1 MSLRIRRGTDSQ
13 RQGIT
18 PLEGELLYATDTK
31 KLYVGDGSTGGGI
44 IVDSSAG
51 TSTINDLANVT
62 APSPNTND
70 ILKWSGSAWITAAQ
84 NAASALNDL
93 TNVTAPSPNV
103 NDGIL
108 WNGTAWVTGPSVATL
123 NDITNVSVPT
133 APGVGQSLVWSGS
146 AWIAGTPYGVGNDI
160 NANIIG
166 GDSTVMVNVINQTII
181 ATTLTGNFVGDVFAE
196 DGVSKIVSN
205 GAVAGQAIFT
215 GDLEGNVNGSVFT
228 TNSTRIVDGDT
239 GNITGEEITANAG
252 FVGNVTGDL
261 TGAIIATGTLDG
273 DVTGSIFSDDS
284 SIMVDAVGKQLF
296 GDLIGTV
303 AGDVNGD
310 LTGQVVGNVTG
321 NVVGNLTGNST
332 GLHTGDVNGSIFA
345 DDSTLLLD
353 GVAGKITGP
362 IDTAINS
369 FFEANLQLFKNV
381 ASDATR
387 QQISVYSNQHGAFSQ
402 TAMNITNTGDTAVA
416 NELGFFKVRGTAQA
430 FTATQASDSLG
441 GVSWSAYDGSAVQV
455 GNSIK
460 SEAVSI
466 SANNLAAKMCFYVRN
481 GLIATYVKKA
491 ELSETGV
498 FKVDTINSFTTDA
511 DLTLSANG
519 TGNVKMVGGLVG
531 GVQAISGAGAIDV
544 ATLHTEITTTGAD
557 AYTLANGAAGQL
569 KIISMKV
576 DGGDGTL
583 TPTTLATGTTIT
595 FNDVNDS
602 VTMIYSSLG
611 WLPIA
616 LQGAVVA

>member
-205 GAVAGQAIFT
+205 GAVAGQALFT

-228 TNSTRIVDGDT
+228 TNSTRIIDGDT
-239 GNITGEEITANAG
+239 GNITGNTFGLHTGNAVG
-252 FVGNVTGDL
+252 DLTGNVTGNTAGVH
-261 TGAIIATGTLDG
+261 TGN
-273 DVTGSIFSDDS
+273 
-284 SIMVDAVGKQLF
+284 
-296 GDLIGTV
+296 
-303 AGDVNGD
+303 VNGD
-310 LTGQVVGNVTG
+310 LTGE
-321 NVVGNLTGNST
+321 
-332 GLHTGDVNGSIFA
+332 HIGSVFA
-345 DDSTLLLD
+345 DDSTLLVD
-353 GVAGKITGP
+353 GVNGTITGLVAGKVSTGESLDVTLDQTLDGNDGLVLNMHRGTDAVKLEP
-362 IDTAINS
+362 NNLDRTFVSWKAWNGSEMEMSALIGAYHKTGGGSLLALSPARADGTVFTTAIEMDGVLGTIAINTTDKVTS
-369 FFEANLQLFKNV
+369 NAPIESTKYLRV
-381 ASDATR
+381 GSYAT
-387 QQISVYSNQHGAFSQ
+387 GALPG
-402 TAMNITNTGDTAVA
+402 TAAGTIAFDSTTNT
-416 NELGFFKVRGTAQA
+416 FKG
-430 FTATQASDSLG
+430 
-441 GVSWSAYDGSAVQV
+441 YNGSAWV
-455 GNSIK
+455 
-460 SEAVSI
+460 A
-466 SANNLAAKMCFYVRN
+466 L
-481 GLIATYVKKA
+481 
-491 ELSETGV
+491 
-498 FKVDTINSFTTDA
+498 DT
-511 DLTLSANG
+511 
-519 TGNVKMVGGLVG
+519 
-531 GVQAISGAGAIDV
+531 Q
-544 ATLHTEITTTGAD
+544 
-557 AYTLANGAAGQL
+557 
-569 KIISMKV
+569 
-576 DGGDGTL
+576 
-583 TPTTLATGTTIT
+583 
-595 FNDVNDS
+595 
-602 VTMIYSSLG
+602 
-611 WLPIA
+611 
-616 LQGAVVA
+616 